1 MSESTLE
8 TAERVLGT
16 PLARELRVKAIGGI
30 GCWLHVREHGP
41 EAEPCRRDYGDV
53 DLALPRSGSKRLGE
67 LMDEVGLKPVE
78 SFNANS
84 GATRR
89 MFVSGASGVQVD
101 VFIGAFSMCH
111 EVPLPD
117 EAFTPPEQFAL
128 GTTELLLT
136 KLQVVQLSEKDVH
149 DAASLL
155 SFHALGPGSD
165 AIDADRVAHLLA
177 ADWGLWRTVTQSLER
192 IRAKAA
198 DGAVPAPARAGT
210 VQERI
215 DDLRGRIDAAKKS
228 LKWRTRARVGD
239 RVLWYEEPEEPDKE
253 WIPVR

>member
-1 MSESTLE
+1 VSDATLE
-8 TAERVLGT
+8 TAERILSA

-30 GCWLHVREHGP
+30 GCWLHVRDHGP
-41 EAEPCRRDYGDV
+41 GAEPCRRHYGDV
-53 DLALPRSGSKRLGE
+53 DLALPRGGSKRLGQ
-67 LMDEVGLKPVE
+67 LMGEVGLKPVE

-84 GATRR
+84 GASRR
-89 MFVSGASGVQVD
+89 MFVSADAGVQVD

-117 EAFTPPEQFAL
+117 EAFAPPEQLSL
-128 GTTELLLT
+128 GATELLMT

-155 SFHALGPGSD
+155 SFHDLGPGSD
-165 AIDADRVAHLLA
+165 SIDADRMAQLLA

-198 DGAVPAPARAGT
+198 AGVVPAPALAGD
-210 VQERI
+210 VQDRVDELSR
-215 DDLRGRIDAAKKS
+215 RIDAAKKS

-239 RVLWYEEPEEPDKE
+239 RVQWYEEPEEPDKE